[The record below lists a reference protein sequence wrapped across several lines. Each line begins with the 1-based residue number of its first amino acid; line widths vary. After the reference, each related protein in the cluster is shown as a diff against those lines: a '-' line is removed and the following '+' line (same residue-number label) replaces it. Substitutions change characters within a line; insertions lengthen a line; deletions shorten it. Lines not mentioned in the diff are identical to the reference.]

1 MCDQFVTFVTVT
13 NCHKFEFVTEFVSVF
28 FWIDFLA
35 KKNFGHILVTNFTN
49 GHTSDCDLYKPVSVS
64 VSIEMVR
71 NERNTAKHTRK

>member
-13 NCHKFEFVTEFVSVF
+13 NCHKFEFVTEFVSFLIFDSF
-28 FWIDFLA
+28 FST
-35 KKNFGHILVTNFTN
+35 KKFGHTLVTNFTN